1 MLRRVDFWKEEREA
15 PILRLNYSFLP
26 STKILERIDDDIEET
41 STGSLNYERIIRH
54 DAERTFV
61 GPAQQRTLME
71 VLSCLQNEFG
81 SYHQAMSYVAGFLL
95 LTHSPSKVIETMRQL
110 HRTVLVG
117 YWTAEPVAFAI
128 DAYVFDYLL
137 ANHEPEIH
145 EHLAKNYIF
154 PETYAQK
161 WFTTLCVGVLPF
173 EALFLFFD
181 THVTQSLIEA
191 SNIFLFQF
199 ALSLMKHI
207 REGLLNSKKV
217 ADIYGYLRLDP
228 SLPLFDPKAND
239 LTISIIQHAKDY
251 DLSQYDFVHLRQK
264 VFEEKLKARLEA
276 ANRAHKENKESQD
289 LIATSSDDDEDEE
302 ETVPSTMENLVTHM
316 KQLRI
321 E

>member
-26 STKILERIDDDIEET
+26 STKILERVDDDVEET
-41 STGSLNYERIIRH
+41 STRRLNYERIIRH

-61 GPAQQRTLME
+61 GSAQQTTLME
-71 VLSCLQNEFG
+71 VLSSLQNEFG

-95 LTHSPSKVIETMRQL
+95 LTHSPSKAIEIMRQL
-110 HRTVLVG
+110 HRTVLIG
-117 YWTAEPVAFAI
+117 YWTAEPVAFAV

-137 ANHEPEIH
+137 AKHEPEIH
-145 EHLAKNYIF
+145 KHLSKNYIF

-181 THVTQSLIEA
+181 TLVTQSLLES

-207 REGLLNSKKV
+207 REELLNSKKV

-228 SLPLFDPKAND
+228 SLPLFYPKAND
-239 LTISIIQHAKDY
+239 LTISVVQHAKDY
-251 DLSQYDFVHLRQK
+251 DLSQYDFALLRQQ

-276 ANRAHKENKESQD
+276 ANRAHKENKQNQD
-289 LIATSSDDDEDEE
+289 SIATSSDDDEDEE
-302 ETVPSTMENLVTHM
+302 ETLPSTMDNLVTHM